1 MAKLPAKKP
10 KLTPEEQLAE
20 LAALTGDVAA
30 INLMHSPAPAPAP
43 VPPAAPVSA
52 PTAPAAPAP
61 AAKDAVTAQVA
72 PASAATAAEQVTSPP
87 PASDGGGEGQPK
99 GKSASA
105 DVAPTPMPVPQPAV
119 EEQPVTKQAPIATP
133 APAPA
138 STAET
143 TATDDDSAL
152 EEAATP
158 AGAPT
163 RGAGTAY
170 SLDALFEPSKDKKT
184 VMMRITPA
192 LHQYF
197 QQIGLLLGDGASVP
211 DVVHNILLEWKTLH
225 GQEVQKALQK
235 QMRLMLKNAS

>member
-30 INLMHSPAPAPAP
+30 INLMHSPAP

-52 PTAPAAPAP
+52 PAELATPTPAVD
-61 AAKDAVTAQVA
+61 DAVTAQA
-72 PASAATAAEQVTSPP
+72 PSTSSATAAEQVTNMP
-87 PASDGGGEGQPK
+87 PASDGVGEEQPK

-105 DVAPTPMPVPQPAV
+105 DVVPTLAPVPQHTI
-119 EEQPVTKQAPIATP
+119 EEQPAAIATA
-133 APAPA
+133 APAP
-138 STAET
+138 TAET
-143 TATDDDSAL
+143 TATDDDSVP
-152 EEAATP
+152 EEETAP
-158 AGAPT
+158 AEVPA
-163 RGAGTAY
+163 RSAGTAY